1 MKKEVN
7 YTYTLTD
14 IVTLGQGDRGTME
27 FTYPKTGMF
36 MSRRSTNLGWTGM
49 FNVTDKPMTTIS
61 SSRMSSYGTALHNSK
76 CFSNAR

>member
-27 FTYPKTGMF
+27 FTYHKTGMF
-36 MSRRSTNLGWTGM
+36 MFHADLLTWDGRVCLTSQTN
-49 FNVTDKPMTTIS
+49 P
-61 SSRMSSYGTALHNSK
+61 
-76 CFSNAR
+76 